1 MEANYKNEAEV
12 ESVYN
17 RQSEVKAF
25 DDSRAGVKG
34 LIDTGVSK
42 IPRMFIN
49 QQHDLD
55 DNSGC
60 SDSQFSIPIIDLNGI
75 EKEANIRAEIVDNV
89 RNACEKWGFFQVTNH
104 GIPASVL
111 DEIINGIRRFHEQDA
126 EVKKE
131 FYTRVLN
138 KKVIYNSNFDL
149 FTAAAANWR
158 DTFSCVLAP
167 SPPEPEELPAIC
179 RDIVGEYS
187 KHIIR
192 LGLTLLELVSEA
204 LGLNPNHLRD
214 MDCAEGLLLLG
225 HYYPPCPEPELTLGA
240 TKHTD
245 SDFLTILLQDQ
256 LGGLQVLH
264 ENQWIDLPPKPG
276 HLVVNI
282 GDLLQASLLTTLI
295 KFAYI
300 FVCSCVL
307 RMQLI
312 SNDKVKSV
320 YHRVLV
326 KNEGPRISV
335 ACFLRPQVQIGDSL
349 KVYGP
354 IKELV
359 PEDSSPIY
367 REISVKDYLQ
377 HFYKK
382 GLDGTS
388 ALPHFKL

>member
-1 MEANYKNEAEV
+1 
-12 ESVYN
+12 
-17 RQSEVKAF
+17 
-25 DDSRAGVKG
+25 
-34 LIDTGVSK
+34 
-42 IPRMFIN
+42 MFIN

-282 GDLLQASLLTTLI
+282 GDLLQ
-295 KFAYI
+295 
-300 FVCSCVL
+300 
-307 RMQLI
+307 LI

>member
-34 LIDTGVSK
+34 LIDAGVSK
-42 IPRMFIN
+42 IPRMFIK
-49 QQHDLD
+49 HDLD

-111 DEIINGIRRFHEQDA
+111 DEIINGIRRFHEQDT

-179 RDIVGEYS
+179 RDIVAEYS
-187 KHIIR
+187 NHIIR
-192 LGLTLLELVSEA
+192 LGCTLLELVSEA

-256 LGGLQVLH
+256 LGGLQVLY
-264 ENQWIDLPPKPG
+264 ENQWIDLPPRPG

-282 GDLLQASLLTTLI
+282 GDLLQ
-295 KFAYI
+295 
-300 FVCSCVL
+300 
-307 RMQLI
+307 LI
-312 SNDKVKSV
+312 SNDKFKSV

-335 ACFLRPQVQIGDSL
+335 ACFFRPQVQIGDSL

-367 REISVKDYLQ
+367 KETSVKDYLQ
-377 HFYKK
+377 HFYNK

-388 ALPHFKL
+388 ALSHFKL

>member
-1 MEANYKNEAEV
+1 MESNYKNETEV

-34 LIDTGVSK
+34 LIDAGVSK
-42 IPRMFIN
+42 IPRMFIK
-49 QQHDLD
+49 HDLD

-60 SDSQFSIPIIDLNGI
+60 GDSQFSIPIIDLNGI

-111 DEIINGIRRFHEQDA
+111 EEIINGIRRFHEQDT

-131 FYTRVLN
+131 FYTRV
-138 KKVIYNSNFDL
+138 
-149 FTAAAANWR
+149 

-179 RDIVGEYS
+179 RDIIAEYS
-187 KHIIR
+187 NHIIR
-192 LGLTLLELVSEA
+192 LGCTLLELVSEA

-225 HYYPPCPEPELTLGA
+225 QYYPPCPEPELTLGA

-256 LGGLQVLH
+256 LGGLQVLY
-264 ENQWIDLPPKPG
+264 ENQWIDLPPRPG

-282 GDLLQASLLTTLI
+282 GDLLQ
-295 KFAYI
+295 
-300 FVCSCVL
+300 
-307 RMQLI
+307 LI
-312 SNDKVKSV
+312 SNDKFKSV

-335 ACFLRPQVQIGDSL
+335 ACFFRPQVQIGDSL

-367 REISVKDYLQ
+367 KETSVKDYLQ
-377 HFYKK
+377 HFYNK

-388 ALPHFKL
+388 ALSHFKL